1 MKASL
6 NVPRT
11 EEEAAGNRKELKVDA
26 EEKKY
31 SKIKLRTIHLH
42 AWKGAE
48 SSEEEPE
55 NNAMTR
61 FFLQIR
67 LFSFKFYPQARY
79 ETSAKAEEA
88 GSAEEEP

>member
-11 EEEAAGNRKELKVDA
+11 EEENEDAGKKIEEYVEERISRKS
-26 EEKKY
+26 Y
-31 SKIKLRTIHLH
+31 IKLKTMHLH

-55 NNAMTR
+55 NHAMTR
-61 FFLQIR
+61 SLLQIQ
-67 LFSFKFYPQARY
+67 LFCFELCPQA
-79 ETSAKAEEA
+79 
-88 GSAEEEP
+88 